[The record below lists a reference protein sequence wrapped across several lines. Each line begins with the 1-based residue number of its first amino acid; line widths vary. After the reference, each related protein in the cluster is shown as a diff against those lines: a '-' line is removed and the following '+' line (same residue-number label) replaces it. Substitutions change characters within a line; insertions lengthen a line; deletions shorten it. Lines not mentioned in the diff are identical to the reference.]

1 MKTSSMPLF
10 LAFAM
15 LFVVGCTSPSEKQDN
30 SPFILPAD
38 GNYMQGIGFLGDTLF
53 TDFSSERQAA
63 ETERLQEALR
73 AFERTQEVEEGIW
86 VGRRLAYLGLHR
98 EAIDAYSALLDK
110 APRNPEVLRH
120 RGHRYISL
128 RELEAA
134 IRDFSLAAQYM
145 EGMPLKVEEDGL
157 PNAQNIPLSTL
168 QFNVWYHLGLA
179 HYLAGDF
186 ESARQ
191 AYQRCLEVCE
201 NDDSVVA
208 TLDWYYMTLHRLGLA
223 EEAEALLAS
232 FDLENAEIIEND
244 AYFQRLKLYSGH
256 LQPEEL
262 LDLEQNPDT
271 QEARLGFVTQ
281 GYGLG
286 RFYMRRG
293 QPEAARNVFKRVL
306 STGYWAAFGYI
317 ASEKALADL
326 EEHEQSGI

>member
-1 MKTSSMPLF
+1 MPLF
-10 LAFAM
+10 LAFAL
-15 LFVVGCTSPSEKQDN
+15 LFVIGCTTSSEKQEN
-30 SPFILPAD
+30 TAFTLPDA
-38 GNYMQGIGFLGDTLF
+38 GKYGQGVGFLGDSLF
-53 TDFSSERQAA
+53 TDFSPERQAA
-63 ETERLQEALR
+63 ETKRLQEALA
-73 AFERTQEVEEGIW
+73 AFEDTQEVGEGIW

-98 EAIDAYSALLDK
+98 EAIAVYSALLDK
-110 APRNPEVLRH
+110 HPRDPEVLRH

-128 RELEAA
+128 RELDAA

-145 EGMPLKVEEDGL
+145 EGMPLQVEEDGL

-179 HYLAGDF
+179 HYLVGDF

-201 NDDSVVA
+201 NDDSIVA
-208 TLDWYYMTLHRLGLA
+208 TLDWYYMTLHRLGFA
-223 EEAEALLAS
+223 EEAEDLLRS
-232 FDLENAEIIEND
+232 FDLENAVIIEND
-244 AYFQRLKLYSGH
+244 AYFQRLKLYSGQ
-256 LQPEEL
+256 LEPEAL
-262 LDLEQNPDT
+262 LDLQQNPDT

-286 RFYMRRG
+286 RYYMREG